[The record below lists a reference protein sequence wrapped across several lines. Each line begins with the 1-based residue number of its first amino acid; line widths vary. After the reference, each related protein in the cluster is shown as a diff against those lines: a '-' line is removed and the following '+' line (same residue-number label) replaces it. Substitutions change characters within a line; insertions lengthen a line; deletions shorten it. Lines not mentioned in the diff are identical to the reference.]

1 MTIRVIANNFP
12 KSLSPTDLP
21 LREAWRFVLLLLEK
35 QGKRQPVSATPRARL
50 PLAAV
55 PADTFVQQG
64 ASSFLLRCF
73 ATLLAHAVE
82 SNYPP

>member
-35 QGKRQPVSATPRARL
+35 QGKRQPVTPRARL

-64 ASSFLLRCF
+64 ANISLLECF

-82 SNYPP
+82 PNYPP